1 MKQLFSLEGKIALV
15 FGGGG
20 GIGGAVAEAL
30 AVHGATVAI
39 SSRSLEKLKKTA
51 DHIKAETGRE
61 VFCFEADAS
70 DEESVKSLSEKF
82 KEKFGTIDIL
92 VNSQGQN
99 KKFPAFEHPM
109 DEWDKMFDA
118 NVKSIMITCKYFGK
132 IMEEN
137 GGGRII
143 NVSSVGAIRTK
154 PSDISACYGAT
165 KGAVNA
171 LTLTL
176 AAGWAKHNITVNA
189 IGPIMTETEMM
200 KSIFEKNPSL
210 RDDTA
215 ARVPMGRIALPE
227 DSAGLVVFFASDAAS
242 FVTGQILYP
251 DGGLLTLQ

>member
-15 FGGGG
+15 VGGGG
-20 GIGGAVAEAL
+20 DIGAAIATAL
-30 AVHGATVAI
+30 AAHGATVAI
-39 SSRSLEKLKKTA
+39 SSRNLEKLKKTA
-51 DHIKAETGRE
+51 AKIEAETGKTIA
-61 VFCFEADAS
+61 CFEADAS
-70 DEESVKSLSEKF
+70 DEESVKKLSENF
-82 KEKFGTIDIL
+82 KEKMGTIDIL

-118 NVKSIMITCKYFGK
+118 NVKSIMLTCKYFGK

-143 NVSSVGAIRTK
+143 NVSSVGSIRTK

-165 KGAVNA
+165 KGAVDA

-242 FVTGQILYP
+242 FVTGQKLYP